1 MPAMFSLSRVTLRS
15 AVLAVAT
22 LLASNAVVLAQNE
35 PPAGGQGEGRQRG
48 EGRRGQDGGGGGMG
62 RGFGG
67 GMGRMMGG
75 GGGGGGM
82 GRGMQ
87 DVREALE
94 ADFQRRDIPIF
105 VKQLKLTEDQG
116 VVLEQLFVDYEATF
130 QPEAEAIMTSMADM
144 GRNLMRSFTSPE
156 RQQQM
161 RDTMDRLRKEMEEA
175 EAANGPMDEEAR
187 RNFFR
192 ERMQKMAEQFA
203 TEAEN
208 SGLDA
213 EVKAAMGEMLTKL
226 EAWQGRK
233 QTLRDNFV
241 EGLKVVLDDDQVSQ
255 WPAFDR
261 FLTRE
266 KTLPRGRISGENVN
280 LFFVVDELR
289 MPPDQF
295 AKVEPYFND
304 YELRLDNALK
314 SRNTYIEES
323 LPRLFKSMQDG
334 DADAAGRIFKRQ
346 SELRAAVRDVN
357 EEFRA
362 SMVGA
367 LGEGEWATQLNQA
380 VLAAGWERIYRPTGT
395 DRVFEE
401 AMKLEGLDA
410 AVLQSI
416 TELYGQYKAE
426 IAPMN
431 ERLKNLARTE
441 EPSRLVADGERF
453 VSMMSM
459 GVSGMMRGF
468 GGGGGGGGG
477 FGGENAEDPMRT
489 AFDERSQVGERYQE
503 RLKALLTP
511 EQFEKLPR
519 ARGGMG
525 GRGGNFDPNQFLD
538 RIPEEQRKALMDA
551 VDKNK
556 NGQIDEDERE
566 GVREYMRQQFQNMR
580 GGDGQGGGGQGG
592 GGGGGRGRGGQ
603 GGGGGRGGNDA

>member
-1 MPAMFSLSRVTLRS
+1 
-15 AVLAVAT
+15 
-22 LLASNAVVLAQNE
+22 
-35 PPAGGQGEGRQRG
+35 
-48 EGRRGQDGGGGGMG
+48 
-62 RGFGG
+62 
-67 GMGRMMGG
+67 MM
-75 GGGGGGM
+75 GGGGGM

-94 ADFQRRDIPIF
+94 ADFQRRDVPIF
-105 VKQLKLTEDQG
+105 VRQLKLTEDQG
-116 VVLEQLFVDYEATF
+116 IVLEQLFVDYEAAF

-161 RDTMDRLRKEMEEA
+161 RETMEKIQQEVRDA

-187 RNFFR
+187 RAFFR
-192 ERMQKMAEQFA
+192 ERMQKMAEDFA
-203 TEAEN
+203 NEAQN
-208 SGLDA
+208 SGLDE
-213 EVKAAMGEMLTKL
+213 EVKAAMGDMLSKL

-233 QTLRDNFV
+233 ATLRDGFV
-241 EGLKVVLDDDQVSQ
+241 DGLKIVLDDDQVSQ
-255 WPAFDR
+255 WPAFER

-289 MPPDQF
+289 LPPEEY
-295 AKVEPYFND
+295 AKVEPFFDD
-304 YELRLDNALK
+304 YETRLDNALEA
-314 SRNTYIEES
+314 RNTYIDES

-362 SMVGA
+362 SMVTA
-367 LGEGEWATQLNQA
+367 LGEGEWSRQLNQA

-395 DRVFEE
+395 DRMFEE
-401 AMKLEGLDA
+401 AMKIEGLDP
-410 AVLQSI
+410 AVLQNV
-416 TELYGQYKAE
+416 TELYGQYRGE
-426 IAPMN
+426 VSPMN

-441 EPSRLVADGERF
+441 EPARLVTDGERF

-459 GVSGMMRGF
+459 GVSGMVRGMAA
-468 GGGGGGGGG
+468 GGGGGG
-477 FGGENAEDPMRT
+477 FGGGDNADDPMR
-489 AFDERSQVGERYQE
+489 AVFDERSQVGERYQE

-519 ARGGMG
+519 SRGGMG

-538 RIPEEQRKALMDA
+538 RIPEEQRKAFMDA

-556 NGQIDEDERE
+556 NGQIDDDERE

-580 GGDGQGGGGQGG
+580 GGEGQGGGGQGG
-592 GGGGGRGRGGQ
+592 GRGRGGN
-603 GGGGGRGGNDA
+603 GA

>member
-1 MPAMFSLSRVTLRS
+1 MPGILSLTKISLRS
-15 AVLAVAT
+15 AILAAAT
-22 LLASNAVVLAQNE
+22 LVAGESIVLAQTE
-35 PPAGGQGEGRQRG
+35 PPAGGQREGRQRG
-48 EGRRGQDGGGGGMG
+48 EGGGRQRGQDGGGGMG

-67 GMGRMMGG
+67 MGG
-75 GGGGGGM
+75 GMMGGGGM

-105 VKQLKLTEDQG
+105 VKQLNLTEDQG
-116 VVLEQLFVDYEATF
+116 VVLEQLFVDYESTF
-130 QPEAEAIMTSMADM
+130 QPEAEAIMTSMAEM

-161 RDTMDRLRKEMEEA
+161 RDTMDKIRKEIEEA
-175 EAANGPMDEEAR
+175 EAANGPMDEETR
-187 RNFFR
+187 RSFFR
-192 ERMQKMAEQFA
+192 ERMQKVTEQFA
-203 TEAEN
+203 NEAQA

-213 EVKAAMGEMLTKL
+213 EVRAAMGEMLTKL

-233 QTLRDNFV
+233 SKLRDSFV
-241 EGLKVVLDDDQVSQ
+241 EGLKVVLDDDQISQ
-255 WPAFDR
+255 WPAFER

-289 MPPDQF
+289 LPPDQF
-295 AKVEPYFND
+295 AKIEPYFND
-304 YELRLDNALK
+304 YEMRLDNALK
-314 SRNTYIEES
+314 ARNDYIEES

-334 DADAAGRIFKRQ
+334 DSEAAGRIFKRQ

-357 EEFRA
+357 DEFR
-362 SMVGA
+362 SNMVTA
-367 LGEGEWATQLNQA
+367 LGEGEWATQLNKA

-395 DRVFEE
+395 ERMFEE
-401 AMKLEGLDA
+401 AVKLEGLDP
-410 AVLQSI
+410 AVLQSV
-416 TELYGQYKAE
+416 TELYGQYKGE
-426 IAPMN
+426 INPIN
-431 ERLKNLARTE
+431 ERLKNLAKTE
-441 EPSRLVADGERF
+441 EPSRIVTDGERF

-459 GVSGMMRGF
+459 GVSGMARGMAGGAF
-468 GGGGGGGGG
+468 GGD
-477 FGGENAEDPMRT
+477 NAEDPMRK
-489 AFDERSQVGERYQE
+489 AFDDRSQIGERYQE

-519 ARGGMG
+519 SRGGMG
-525 GRGGNFDPNQFLD
+525 GRGNFDPNSFLD

-580 GGDGQGGGGQGG
+580 GGDGQGGGG
-592 GGGGGRGRGGQ
+592 GRGGS
-603 GGGGGRGGNDA
+603 A

>member
-1 MPAMFSLSRVTLRS
+1 MQSFRSFGRVTLQS
-15 AVLAVAT
+15 AILAAAT
-22 LLASNAVVLAQNE
+22 LVASESIVLAQNE

-48 EGRRGQDGGGGGMG
+48 DGAQRGGG
-62 RGFGG
+62 RGFGGG
-67 GMGRMMGG
+67 GMGRMM
-75 GGGGGGM
+75 GGGGM

-94 ADFQRRDIPIF
+94 ADFQRRDVPIF
-105 VKQLKLTEDQG
+105 VRQLKLTEDQG
-116 VVLEQLFVDYEATF
+116 IVLEQLFVDYEAAF

-161 RDTMDRLRKEMEEA
+161 RDTMDRVRKEVEEA

-187 RNFFR
+187 RAFFR
-192 ERMQKMAEQFA
+192 ERMQKMAEDFA
-203 TEAEN
+203 NEAQN
-208 SGLDA
+208 SGLDE
-213 EVKAAMGEMLTKL
+213 EVKAAMGDMLSKL

-233 QTLRDNFV
+233 ATLRDGFV
-241 EGLKVVLDDDQVSQ
+241 DGLKIVLDDDQVSQ
-255 WPAFDR
+255 WPAFER

-289 MPPDQF
+289 LPPEEY
-295 AKVEPYFND
+295 AKVEPFFDD
-304 YELRLDNALK
+304 YETRLDNALEA
-314 SRNTYIEES
+314 RNTYIDES

-362 SMVGA
+362 SMVTA
-367 LGEGEWATQLNQA
+367 LGEGEWSRQLNQA

-395 DRVFEE
+395 DRMFEE
-401 AMKLEGLDA
+401 AMKIEGLDP
-410 AVLQSI
+410 AVLQNV
-416 TELYGQYKAE
+416 TELYGQYRGE
-426 IAPMN
+426 VSPMN

-441 EPSRLVADGERF
+441 EPARLVTDGERF

-459 GVSGMMRGF
+459 GVSGMVRGMAA
-468 GGGGGGGGG
+468 GGGGGG
-477 FGGENAEDPMRT
+477 FGGGDNADDPMR
-489 AFDERSQVGERYQE
+489 AVFDERSQVGERYQE

-519 ARGGMG
+519 SRGGMG

-538 RIPEEQRKALMDA
+538 RIPEEQRKAFMDA

-556 NGQIDEDERE
+556 NGQIDDDERE

-580 GGDGQGGGGQGG
+580 GGEGQGGGGQGG
-592 GGGGGRGRGGQ
+592 GRGRGGN
-603 GGGGGRGGNDA
+603 GA

>member
-1 MPAMFSLSRVTLRS
+1 MFRIATNARGRAILGAVVALSAL
-15 AVLAVAT
+15 VASET
-22 LLASNAVVLAQNE
+22 LLFAQDG
-35 PPAGGQGEGRQRG
+35 PPGGRQRG
-48 EGRRGQDGGGGGMG
+48 ERGGGGMG
-62 RGFGG
+62 RGMGG
-67 GMGRMMGG
+67 GM
-75 GGGGGGM
+75 GGM

-87 DVREALE
+87 DVREVLE

-105 VKQLKLTEDQG
+105 VRQLNLTEDQG
-116 VVLEQLFVDYEATF
+116 VVLETLFVDYEASF

-144 GRNLMRSFTSPE
+144 GRNLMRSFATPE

-161 RDTMDRLRKEMEEA
+161 RDMTDSIRREIEEA

-367 LGEGEWATQLNQA
+367 LGEGEWATQLNKA

-395 DRVFEE
+395 DRVLEE

-410 AVLQSI
+410 AVLQSV

-468 GGGGGGGGG
+468 GGGGGGG

-580 GGDGQGGGGQGG
+580 GGDGQGGGG
-592 GGGGGRGRGGQ
+592 GRGGS
-603 GGGGGRGGNDA
+603 A